1 MSRLF
6 ITQKEIQYHTDV
18 TQEMIKDIIGQKIY
32 YFPMSTNKS
41 LINETYDEAIEKVY
55 DGPIEIDALVGQP
68 EWENVSNN
76 YGTYLQGKL
85 EVFFQGR
92 DLNLKSIKLAEG
104 DFFTYGSH
112 TYEIVVCVPLS
123 NLWGQEEYDRSF
135 RISAITA
142 RPGRF
147 DPSKY
152 LPPASEPDDV
162 QEEFV
167 QQRGLKETKE
177 GITNDIREMRERLG
191 EEMAPIALG
200 EGPRIVNQ
208 DSQSSIEP
216 VGDDK
221 VNTFLIDDE
230 VDDEFYQ

>member
-6 ITQKEIQYHTDV
+6 ITQKEIEYHTDI
-18 TQEMIKDIIGQKIY
+18 TQEMVKDVIGQKIF

-41 LINETYDEAIEKVY
+41 TINDTYNEAIEKVY
-55 DGPIEIDALVGQP
+55 DGPIVIDALCGQP
-68 EWENVSNN
+68 DWENISNN
-76 YGTYLQGKL
+76 YGTYLQGKI
-85 EVFFQGR
+85 EVLFQGR
-92 DLNLKSIKLAEG
+92 DLNLKNIKLSEG

-135 RISAITA
+135 RVSAITA

-152 LPPASEPDDV
+152 LPPAIEPDDV
-162 QEEFV
+162 QKQFV

-177 GITNDIREMRERLG
+177 GITNDTREMRERLG

-200 EGPRIVNQ
+200 DGPRIVEETGESAIDTQ
-208 DSQSSIEP
+208 GIE
-216 VGDDK
+216 K
-221 VNTFLIDDE
+221 VSTFVVADE
-230 VDDEFYQ
+230 VDDDFYQ